1 MNLLSPAKINLFL
14 QITGKRQNGY
24 HDLFT
29 LMCCISLYDTVS
41 LSFGAKYTTVSCSD
55 PEVPEDESNLAVR
68 AANLFFKTVHKNE
81 HVKIGLEK
89 QIPVAAG
96 LGGGSSNA
104 ASVLLGLNRYYG
116 RPLPQDKLIS
126 IGLSIGADIPFF
138 IFGKPATA
146 SGIGE
151 KLEAYEGLKLFQIL
165 LVCPKF
171 AVSTKEIYKNLNLE
185 LTKCNKKLK
194 YIVFKKK
201 AFDIEKHLCND
212 LEEVTA
218 SICPDV
224 NKAKEVLLSHG
235 AIGALM
241 SGSGPAVFGIF
252 PDFDKA
258 QIAYNS
264 ILNKY
269 NWRLFQAEM
278 IA

>member
-1 MNLLSPAKINLFL
+1 MELLSPAKINLFL
-14 QITGKRQNGY
+14 QITGKRQNRY

-29 LMCCISLYDTVS
+29 LMCCISLYDTIS
-41 LSFGAKYTTVSCSD
+41 LSFGAKYTTLSCSD
-55 PEVPEDESNLAVR
+55 PEVPEDESNLAVK
-68 AANLFFKTVHKNE
+68 AANLFFRTVHKNE
-81 HVKIGLEK
+81 GVKIGIEK

-104 ASVLLGLNRYYG
+104 ATVLLGLNRYYG
-116 RPLPQDKLIS
+116 QPLPQNKLMS
-126 IGLSIGADIPFF
+126 LGLSIGADVPFF
-138 IFGKPATA
+138 IFRKPATA
-146 SGIGE
+146 TGIGE
-151 KLEAYEGLKLFQIL
+151 KLEPYEGLKLFQIL

-171 AVSTKEIYKNLNLE
+171 AILTKEIYQSLNLE

-194 YIVFKKK
+194 NNVFKKRI
-201 AFDIEKHLCND
+201 FDIEKHLCND
-212 LEEVTA
+212 LEEITA

-224 NKAKEVLLSHG
+224 NKAKEALLSHG

-258 QIAYNS
+258 QIAYNA
-264 ILNKY
+264 ILNKH

>member
-1 MNLLSPAKINLFL
+1 MKILSPAKINLFL

-68 AANLFFKTVHKNE
+68 AANLFFKTVRKNE
-81 HVKIGLEK
+81 GVKIGLDK

-116 RPLPQDKLIS
+116 QPLPHDKLIS

-138 IFGKPATA
+138 IFRKPATA

-151 KLEAYEGLKLFQIL
+151 KLEPYEGLKLFQIV

-171 AVSTKEIYKNLNLE
+171 AVSTKEIYKNLNLK

-194 YIVFKKK
+194 DTTFQKKI
-201 AFDIEKHLCND
+201 FDIEKHLCND

-224 NKAKEVLLSHG
+224 NKAKEALLSHG
-235 AIGALM
+235 AMGALM

-252 PDFDKA
+252 SDFDKA
-258 QIAYNS
+258 QIAYNA
-264 ILNKY
+264 IVNKH

-278 IA
+278 LV

>member
-14 QITGKRQNGY
+14 QITGKRQNRY

-29 LMCCISLYDTVS
+29 LICCISLYDTVS

-68 AANLFFKTVHKNE
+68 AANLFFRTVHKNE
-81 HVKIGLEK
+81 GVKIELEK

-104 ASVLLGLNRYYG
+104 ATVLLGLNRFYG
-116 RPLPQDKLIS
+116 QPLPQNKLMS
-126 IGLSIGADIPFF
+126 LGLSIGADVPFF
-138 IFGKPATA
+138 IFRKPATA
-146 SGIGE
+146 TGIGE
-151 KLEAYEGLKLFQIL
+151 KLEPYEGLKLFQIL

-171 AVSTKEIYKNLNLE
+171 AVSTKEIYKSLNLE
-185 LTKCNKKLK
+185 LTKCNKKLNF
-194 YIVFKKK
+194 ITSKKK
-201 AFDIEKHLCND
+201 IFNIKKHLCND
-212 LEEVTA
+212 LEEITA

-224 NKAKEVLLSHG
+224 NKAKEALLSHG
-235 AIGALM
+235 AMGALM

-258 QIAYNS
+258 QIAYNA
-264 ILNKY
+264 ILNKH
-269 NWRLFQAEM
+269 NWKLFQAEM

>member
-1 MNLLSPAKINLFL
+1 MKILSPAKINLFL

-41 LSFGAKYTTVSCSD
+41 LSFGTKHTTVSCNNT
-55 PEVPEDESNLAVR
+55 EVPEDKSNLAVR
-68 AANLFFKTVHKNE
+68 AANLFFKTLHKNE
-81 HVKIGLEK
+81 GVKIRLEK
-89 QIPVAAG
+89 KIPVAAG

-116 RPLPQDKLIS
+116 QPLSQDQLMS
-126 IGLSIGADIPFF
+126 IGLSIGTDIPFF
-138 IFGKPATA
+138 IFRKPAIV

-151 KLEAYEGLKLFQIL
+151 KLEAYEGLKPFQIL

-185 LTKCNKKLK
+185 LTNCNKKLRN
-194 YIVFKKK
+194 IVFKKK
-201 AFDIEKHLCND
+201 VFDIKKHLCND
-212 LEEVTA
+212 LKNVTA

-224 NKAKEVLLSHG
+224 NKAKETLLSCG

-252 PDFDKA
+252 PDFNKA
-258 QIAYNS
+258 LIAYNA
-264 ILNKY
+264 ILNKHS
-269 NWRLFQAEM
+269 WSVFQAE
-278 IA
+278 ILI